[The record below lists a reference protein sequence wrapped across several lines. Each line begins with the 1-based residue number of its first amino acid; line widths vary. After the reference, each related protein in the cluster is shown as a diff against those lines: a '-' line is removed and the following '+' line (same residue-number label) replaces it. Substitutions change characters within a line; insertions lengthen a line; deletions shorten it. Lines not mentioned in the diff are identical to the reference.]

1 MATARQT
8 EAAETYRRAAH
19 QVELGMG
26 QIADGTAGTDALAA
40 VIAEQRRATDEL
52 LEAYLQ

>member
-1 MATARQT
+1 VATARQT